1 MTDEVKEIETGLS
14 ILANYGAPMS
24 GAQWDKFSNACLRS
38 VATSRALQADLQS
51 VRRLTIK
58 YHGLGMKDPAQWRV
72 GLEEIASVV
81 AEEGAEIEP
90 DTLDAA
96 ALQEEN
102 ERLREALK
110 RVRRGPVKPLPDPGA
125 HSWSAFGQAAFQAM
139 RDLQHI
145 ASKALAGVPSGLA
158 ASTIKDQSHD

>member
-1 MTDEVKEIETGLS
+1 MTDEVKVDPADAIIKGLEQLADDDIS
-14 ILANYGAPMS
+14 MGILD
-24 GAQWDKFSNACLRS
+24 WTVFSHACLGAAAAMRE
-38 VATSRALQADLQS
+38 T
-51 VRRLTIK
+51 RRLTIK